1 VNTEFCKE
9 KSSGGHREAFF
20 KDLAAGYD
28 VFNDLQNNLKEGT
41 KFYNDLTEVTI
52 QLYIPYYKNFQFLNI
67 NIKKMNLLYIFI
79 FL

>member
-1 VNTEFCKE
+1 MNTEFCKE
-9 KSSGGHREAFF
+9 KSSGGQREAFF

-52 QLYIPYYKNFQFLNI
+52 QQYIL
-67 NIKKMNLLYIFI
+67 
-79 FL
+79 